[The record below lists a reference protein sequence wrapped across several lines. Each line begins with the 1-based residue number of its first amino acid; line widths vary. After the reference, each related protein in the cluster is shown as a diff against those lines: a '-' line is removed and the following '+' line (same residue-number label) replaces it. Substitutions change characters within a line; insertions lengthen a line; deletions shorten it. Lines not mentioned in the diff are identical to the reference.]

1 MTPWS
6 LVEILRREA
15 LMTSQAHDANRRE
28 SAGADPAT
36 VGPRPLGPEAGETR
50 DDLTPEEFLDAL
62 RQLKRET
69 DKRAAVCEL
78 PWRPARL

>member
-15 LMTSQAHDANRRE
+15 LMTSQAHD
-28 SAGADPAT
+28 ADPAT